1 MSNINTIMYKKKKKK
16 NVVKFGSLCRVLIN
30 FVDEFGGLMSFFH
43 TMVLLNDPTII
54 GFVVLVFL
62 IRGGGGA
69 KSISDFFLTNYM

>member
-1 MSNINTIMYKKKKKK
+1 MSNINTIMYKKKKEKK

-54 GFVVLVFL
+54 GFVFFL
-62 IRGGGGA
+62 IRGGVPKA
-69 KSISDFFLTNYM
+69 FPIFF